1 MINPASTLAP
11 VTVNDTVVV
20 LVGKYDMII
29 AWETCKL
36 VTYPLNARLTV
47 APLVVVAVTVV
58 VERVDVGEGVGVGE
72 EPA

>member
-1 MINPASTLAP
+1 
-11 VTVNDTVVV
+11 
-20 LVGKYDMII
+20 MII